1 MTEEQLMEVLIQL
14 ADQGVTGIKV
24 HYDGGGDSGAIEN
37 IVYTDKENAEFSDI
51 DLVISWDE
59 DKNLEKLN
67 SSAYETIQDF
77 AHETILDNIE
87 DWWNNEGG
95 YGELLIKVPSGEYI
109 VNNNVRIMNVEEYN
123 HHGNLFKKTEE

>member
-14 ADQGVTGIKV
+14 ADQGVTGIKI
-24 HYDGGGDSGAIEN
+24 HYDGGGDSGAIEA

-59 DKNLEKLN
+59 DEDLEKLN
-67 SSAYETIQDF
+67 SSAYATIQNF
-77 AHETILDNIE
+77 AHETLLDNIE

-95 YGELLIKVPSGEYI
+95 YGDILIKVPSGEYI
-109 VNNNVRIMNVEEYN
+109 INNNIRIMNTEEYS
-123 HHGNLFKKTEE
+123 HEGNLFRKTED

>member
-24 HYDGGGDSGAIEN
+24 HYDGGGDSGAIEG
-37 IVYTDKENAEFSDI
+37 IVYTDIEDANFSDI
-51 DLVISWDE
+51 DLVSAWDQNM
-59 DKNLEKLN
+59 NLAAIN
-67 SSAYETIQDF
+67 SSAYSDIENF
-77 AHETILDNIE
+77 AHEVILDQIE

-95 YGELLIKVPSGEYI
+95 YGELLIKVPSGEYL
-109 VNNNVRIMNVEEYN
+109 VNNNIRIMKVEEYN

>member
-24 HYDGGGDSGAIEN
+24 HYEGGGDSGAIES
-37 IVYTDKENAEFSDI
+37 IVYTDKEDAEFSDI
-51 DLVISWDE
+51 DLVSAWEQESD
-59 DKNLEKLN
+59 LEKLN
-67 SSAYETIQDF
+67 SSAYATIQNF

-95 YGELLIKVPSGEYI
+95 YGNILIKVPSGEYLI
-109 VNNNVRIMNVEEYN
+109 NNNVRIMEIEEFT
-123 HHGNLFKKTEE
+123 HEGNLFRKTED

>member
-59 DKNLEKLN
+59 EKDLGNIN
-67 SSAYETIQDF
+67 SRAYANIQNF
-77 AHETILDNIE
+77 AHETLLDNIE

-95 YGELLIKVPSGEYI
+95 YGDILIKVPSGEYLI
-109 VNNNVRIMNVEEYN
+109 NNNVRIMNVEEYN

>member
-14 ADQGVTGIKV
+14 ADQGVTGIKI

-37 IVYTDKENAEFSDI
+37 IVYTDLENAEFSDI

-59 DKNLEKLN
+59 DKDLEKLN
-67 SSAYETIQDF
+67 SSAYATIQNF
-77 AHETILDNIE
+77 AHETLLDNIE

-95 YGELLIKVPSGEYI
+95 YGDLLIKVPSGEYLI
-109 VNNNVRIMNVEEYN
+109 NNNVRIMEIEEFT
-123 HHGNLFKKTEE
+123 HEGNLFRKTEE

>member
-24 HYDGGGDSGAIEN
+24 HYDGGGDSGAIEAV
-37 IVYTDKENAEFSDI
+37 VYTDEENANFSDI
-51 DLVISWDE
+51 DLVNEWDQ
-59 DKNLEKLN
+59 DKNLATLN
-67 SSAYETIQDF
+67 SSAYANIQDF
-77 AHETILDNIE
+77 AQETLLDNIE

-95 YGELLIKVPSGEYI
+95 YGDILIKVPSGEYLI
-109 VNNNVRIMNVEEYN
+109 NNNVRIMNVEEYN

>member
-14 ADQGVTGIKV
+14 ADQGVTGIKL
-24 HYDGGGDSGAIEN
+24 HYDGSGDSGAIEN
-37 IVYTDKENAEFSDI
+37 IVYTDIENANFSDI
-51 DLVISWDE
+51 DLVSAWDQ
-59 DKNLEKLN
+59 NLNLATIN
-67 SSAYETIQDF
+67 SSAYSDIENF
-77 AHETILDNIE
+77 AQETILDQLE

-95 YGELLIKVPSGEYI
+95 YGDLLIKVPSGEYI

>member
-59 DKNLEKLN
+59 DKDLEKLN
-67 SSAYETIQDF
+67 SSAYATIQNF
-77 AHETILDNIE
+77 AHETLLDNIE

-95 YGELLIKVPSGEYI
+95 YGDLLIKVPSGEYLI
-109 VNNNVRIMNVEEYN
+109 NNNVRIMEIEEFT
-123 HHGNLFKKTEE
+123 HEGNLFRKTEE

>member
-51 DLVISWDE
+51 DYVSAWEQESD
-59 DKNLEKLN
+59 LEKLN
-67 SSAYETIQDF
+67 SSAYATIQNF
-77 AHETILDNIE
+77 AHETLLDNIE

-95 YGELLIKVPSGEYI
+95 YGDILIKVPSGEYLI
-109 VNNNVRIMNVEEYN
+109 NNNVRIMEIEAFT
-123 HHGNLFKKTEE
+123 HEGNLFRKTEE

>member
-14 ADQGVTGIKV
+14 ADQGVTGIKI

-37 IVYTDKENAEFSDI
+37 IVYTDIEDANFSDI
-51 DLVISWDE
+51 DLVSAWDQ
-59 DKNLEKLN
+59 DKLLATLN
-67 SSAYETIQDF
+67 SSAYATIENF

-109 VNNNVRIMNVEEYN
+109 INNNIRIMNVEEYN

>member
-24 HYDGGGDSGAIEN
+24 HYDGSGDSGAIEG
-37 IVYTDKENAEFSDI
+37 IVYTDEENANFSDI
-51 DLVISWDE
+51 DSVNAWDQ
-59 DKNLEKLN
+59 DMNLATLN
-67 SSAYETIQDF
+67 SSAYATIENF

-109 VNNNVRIMNVEEYN
+109 INNNIRIMNVEEYN
-123 HHGNLFKKTEE
+123 HHGNLFKKTKD

>member
-24 HYDGGGDSGAIEN
+24 HYDGSGDSGAIEG
-37 IVYTDKENAEFSDI
+37 IVYTDIEDANFSDI
-51 DLVISWDE
+51 DLVSAWNQ
-59 DKNLEKLN
+59 DKNLATLN
-67 SSAYETIQDF
+67 SSAYATIQNF

-95 YGELLIKVPSGEYI
+95 FGELCICIPSGKYI
-109 VNNNVRIMNVEEYN
+109 INNSVRTIDYEEFF
-123 HHGNLFKKTEE
+123 HDGSLFEKTED

>member
-24 HYDGGGDSGAIEN
+24 HYDGSGDSGAIEN
-37 IVYTDKENAEFSDI
+37 IVYTDIENANFSDI
-51 DLVISWDE
+51 DLVSAWDQ
-59 DKNLEKLN
+59 NLNLATIN
-67 SSAYETIQDF
+67 SSAYSDIENF
-77 AHETILDNIE
+77 AQETILDQLE

-95 YGELLIKVPSGEYI
+95 YGDLLIKVPSGEYI

>member
-24 HYDGGGDSGAIEN
+24 HYDGSGDSGAIEN
-37 IVYTDKENAEFSDI
+37 IVYTDIENANFSDI
-51 DLVISWDE
+51 DLVSAWNE
-59 DKNLEKLN
+59 NMNLAAIN
-67 SSAYETIQDF
+67 SSAYSDIENF
-77 AHETILDNIE
+77 AHEVILDQIE

-95 YGELLIKVPSGEYI
+95 YGDLLIKVPSGEYI

>member
-37 IVYTDKENAEFSDI
+37 IVYTDIENANFSDI
-51 DLVISWDE
+51 DSVSAWDQ
-59 DKNLEKLN
+59 DMNLATLN
-67 SSAYETIQDF
+67 SSAYATIENF

-109 VNNNVRIMNVEEYN
+109 INNNIRIMNVEEYN

>member
-24 HYDGGGDSGAIEN
+24 HYDGSGDSGAIEN
-37 IVYTDKENAEFSDI
+37 IVYTDIENANFSDI
-51 DLVISWDE
+51 DLVSAWNE
-59 DKNLEKLN
+59 NMNLAAIN
-67 SSAYETIQDF
+67 SSAYSDIENF
-77 AHETILDNIE
+77 AHEVILDQIE

-109 VNNNVRIMNVEEYN
+109 INNNIRIMNVEEYN
-123 HHGNLFKKTEE
+123 HHGNLFKKTED

>member
-24 HYDGGGDSGAIEN
+24 HYDGSGDSGAIEN
-37 IVYTDKENAEFSDI
+37 IVYTDIENANFSDI
-51 DLVISWDE
+51 DLVSAWDQ
-59 DKNLEKLN
+59 NLNLATIN
-67 SSAYETIQDF
+67 SSAYSDIENF
-77 AHETILDNIE
+77 AHEVILDQIE
-87 DWWNNEGG
+87 DWWNNDGG
-95 YGELLIKVPSGEYI
+95 YGDLLIKVPSGEYI

>member
-24 HYDGGGDSGAIEN
+24 HYEGSGDSGAIES
-37 IVYTDKENAEFSDI
+37 IVYTDIEDANFSDI
-51 DLVISWDE
+51 DLVSAWNE
-59 DKNLEKLN
+59 DKNLAKLN
-67 SSAYETIQDF
+67 SSAYATIENF

-95 YGELLIKVPSGEYI
+95 YGDLLIKVPSGEYI
-109 VNNNVRIMNVEEYN
+109 VNNNVRILEIEEYI
-123 HHGNLFKKTEE
+123 HEGNLFRKIED

>member
-24 HYDGGGDSGAIEN
+24 HYDGSGDSGAIES
-37 IVYTDKENAEFSDI
+37 IVYTDKEDANFIDI
-51 DLVISWDE
+51 DLISAWNE
-59 DKNLEKLN
+59 DKNLAKLN
-67 SSAYETIQDF
+67 SSAYSTIENF

-95 YGELLIKVPSGEYI
+95 YGDLLIKVPSGEYLI
-109 VNNNVRIMNVEEYN
+109 NNNVRIMEIEEYT
-123 HHGNLFKKTEE
+123 HEGNLFRKTED

>member
-37 IVYTDKENAEFSDI
+37 IVYTDKEDAEFSDI

-59 DKNLEKLN
+59 DKDLEKLN
-67 SSAYETIQDF
+67 SSAYANIQNF
-77 AHETILDNIE
+77 AHETILDSIE

-95 YGELLIKVPSGEYI
+95 YGDILIKVPSGEYI
-109 VNNNVRIMNVEEYN
+109 INNNIRIMNTEEYS
-123 HHGNLFKKTEE
+123 HEGNLFRKIED